1 MRAASIKPEIALLDN
16 EDMQDIEK
24 AVDWQFV
31 PLGEQK
37 NFGIK
42 TAGKILFFKWN
53 IYLQANDILKNNKFY
68 SIIIFL

>member
-1 MRAASIKPEIALLDN
+1 MGPMMRTASIKPEIALLDN

-42 TAGKILFFKWN
+42 TAGEILFICQTLSN
-53 IYLQANDILKNNKFY
+53 
-68 SIIIFL
+68 

>member
-1 MRAASIKPEIALLDN
+1 MRTASIKPEIALLDN

-24 AVDWQFV
+24 NVDWQFL

-42 TAGKILFFKWN
+42 TAGM
-53 IYLQANDILKNNKFY
+53 DISMFNSQY
-68 SIIIFL
+68 DS